1 MTPSNS
7 GAPGARCGI
16 AATRSPPTA
25 LQTVVSTVEYS
36 DSPLYIFKIYMLIL
50 LADNILY
57 AGSMSRPLCPV
68 AVAAVTTESNTIHPG
83 FLRQI
88 LPALLERSSFW
99 ILGTR
104 SIQR

>member
-36 DSPLYIFKIYMLIL
+36 DSPPYLFEIYRLIM
-50 LADNILY
+50 LADNMLVRRFPDTI
-57 AGSMSRPLCPV
+57 AAPPAPPLQRHV
-68 AVAAVTTESNTIHPG
+68 ALVFTALVAAVTTESTTIHPSS
-83 FLRQI
+83 LRQFYM
-88 LPALLERSSFW
+88 AS
-99 ILGTR
+99 
-104 SIQR
+104 